1 MMMAKR
7 RSVSSGAD
15 GGGAYVDPLFEFD
28 APQMFVDLTLPPKY
42 HSFSSSSNGAVPPHD
57 PWFDQVH
64 LAHSKPSYELAQEEA
79 AVQQKNH
86 SAEYSNVTSIN
97 SAKVN
102 SSKRRQSGSAGFHA
116 KGTAAA
122 LNQSAAL
129 EKENRLAGPQRRSNV
144 APAPS
149 SLSSGSGN
157 GGSGGLSNGANMKVN
172 GVQQPRAAFPVGS
185 VSTAG
190 LNGSGS
196 LVSGY
201 VRKCIT
207 CCQ

>member
-1 MMMAKR
+1 MMAKR
-7 RSVSSGAD
+7 RSVS
-15 GGGAYVDPLFEFD
+15 GGAYVDPLFEFD

-57 PWFDQVH
+57 PWFDDVH

-86 SAEYSNVTSIN
+86 SVEYGNAASIN
-97 SAKVN
+97 SSKAN
-102 SSKRRQSGSAGFHA
+102 NGSKRRQSGSAGFHA
-116 KGTAAA
+116 KGTA

-129 EKENRLAGPQRRSNV
+129 EKENRLAGPQRRANV
-144 APAPS
+144 SPALSTLPS
-149 SLSSGSGN
+149 GGGSG
-157 GGSGGLSNGANMKVN
+157 GTGGLSNGASVNVN
-172 GVQQPRAAFPVGS
+172 GVQQPRATFPTGS
-185 VSTAG
+185 ASTAG

-201 VRKCIT
+201 VGDCAA
-207 CCQ
+207 CY